1 MYHAAFCKT
10 KELLSLCTD
19 WIKKREE
26 DFLTCRF
33 TRVTPAAMEIKR

>member
-1 MYHAAFCKT
+1 VYR
-10 KELLSLCTD
+10 LD
-19 WIKKREE
+19 KKREE